1 MIVNSKQLQ
10 LALLTAHTPT
20 WRAGMHQALHII
32 KSNSVPIDDTWVV
45 SDTAW
50 YKAMNVLA
58 RLPSGGRWV
67 WKAREQL
74 FWALDRATKGEPQ

>member
-1 MIVNSKQLQ
+1 MIVNGTQLQ

-20 WRAGMHQALHII
+20 WRAGMNTALHII
-32 KSNSVPIDDTWVV
+32 RSNSAVIDDTWVV
-45 SDTAW
+45 DDTAW
-50 YKAMNVLA
+50 SKAMNILS

-74 FWALDRATKGEPQ
+74 FWALDRATKGTS